1 MHTTAWNHTGNTNC
15 KNYNN
20 KHSTSKDSENHIWDT
35 LKPPIEPSDLF
46 SPTTA
51 THAPGGSISPSLPMR
66 TNCNHA
72 AWAEWWVL
80 SCLDQW
86 GERGSTIYKPTHAPL
101 CLVEW
106 PKWLTRLSHS
116 GTTVLFQRLYTS
128 KSLSQAFSSDVYL
141 SKHSDQK
148 VRFHTLGQTVC

>member
-1 MHTTAWNHTGNTNC
+1 MHTTAWNHTRLVYWC
-15 KNYNN
+15 
-20 KHSTSKDSENHIWDT
+20 
-35 LKPPIEPSDLF
+35 
-46 SPTTA
+46 
-51 THAPGGSISPSLPMR
+51 
-66 TNCNHA
+66 
-72 AWAEWWVL
+72 
-80 SCLDQW
+80 
-86 GERGSTIYKPTHAPL
+86 ERGSTIYKTKHATL
-101 CLVEW
+101 FLLEW